1 MQDREVRLPV
11 ARQRG
16 ESLKE
21 ATQLS
26 AKSYAA
32 AEAKA
37 AVGVGNPLVLDPL
50 AGFPNPPYFNR
61 KLKFTSALD
70 GMGRIRLAAFTIGE

>member
-1 MQDREVRLPV
+1 M
-11 ARQRG
+11 
-16 ESLKE
+16 
-21 ATQLS
+21 S

-50 AGFPNPPYFNR
+50 AGFPNSPYFNR
-61 KLKFTSALD
+61 KLRFMS
-70 GMGRIRLAAFTIGE
+70 GMDSIGRIRLAAFTIGD